1 MAVSLKQSCMLPS
14 WYSGTLI
21 MRPSA
26 VAQWLEPKDPSSVWP
41 RWLFFF
47 MEVKSSV
54 APVLTVSLRIKDPLL
69 VFRIHPEPSTT
80 ELLVAHVWLGHLKPS
95 KFEIQ

>member
-1 MAVSLKQSCMLPS
+1 MVQWNLDYAALRGGS
-14 WYSGTLI
+14 
-21 MRPSA
+21 
-26 VAQWLEPKDPSSVWP
+26 VARTQGPKFGLATVA
-41 RWLFFF
+41 FFF

-54 APVLTVSLRIKDPLL
+54 APVLTVSLRIKDPLQ
-69 VFRIHPEPSTT
+69 VFRINPEPSTT